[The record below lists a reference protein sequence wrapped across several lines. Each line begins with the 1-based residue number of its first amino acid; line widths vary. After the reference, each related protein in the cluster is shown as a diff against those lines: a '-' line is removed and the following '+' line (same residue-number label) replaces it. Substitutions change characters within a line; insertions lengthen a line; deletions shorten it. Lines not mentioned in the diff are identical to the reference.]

1 VTDDQLRRAADATM
15 LPIVAS
21 LAPAGVIGAH
31 WLPDRAGDPVVWIRV
46 QSEAGRV
53 AVESYS
59 WVLPQVQVMLSRL
72 GLPSEKVLALRLEV
86 TSAEAEGDLFSE

>member
-1 VTDDQLRRAADATM
+1 M

-21 LAPAGVIGAH
+21 LAPAGVLEAH
-31 WLPDRAGDPVVWIRV
+31 WLPDRSDDPVVWIRV

-59 WVLPQVQVMLSRL
+59 WVLPQVQAILTRL
-72 GLPSEKVLALRLEV
+72 GLAPETVLALRLEV
-86 TSAEAEGDLFSE
+86 TSSETEDRLFDE